1 LLPPGSADRIKN
13 LLPRAL
19 FPECPGLFVVLP
31 RGRRMVLGSFSGNV
45 KKGATVFTASLQALC
60 KGPARPPKF
69 YLHFALPWSKKC
81 CRRNTIE
88 PFPRKTQTQHKLLPG
103 GCPARFGGKY
113 YEKDHT
119 SFVPGRLRHRGS
131 RCCPDRLRRLC
142 FFCFHHRFFRGFC
155 RFFHCRE
162 GSWHPQRQ
170 CGHRRFHF
178 HEERHRCPDRR
189 LCRGGAGRYRQL

>member
-1 LLPPGSADRIKN
+1 MLPPGSADRIKN

-119 SFVPGRLRHRGS
+119 SFVSHCLRCS
-131 RCCPDRLRRLC
+131 CCRCCSDRLRRFCFLCCSSFYLCRCRLHC
-142 FFCFHHRFFRGFC
+142 FFHRC
-155 RFFHCRE
+155 C
-162 GSWHPQRQ
+162 PVRQ
-170 CGHRRFHF
+170 CCYRWFHL
-178 HEERHRCPDRR
+178 HEERYRCPDRR
-189 LCRGGAGRYRQL
+189 LC